1 MQQYLSKRAINNTV
15 KLVKLYLPSLAR
27 GRRTIRDSS
36 QLNCG
41 GGRARGRLAVQ
52 LQERSFRKI
61 WPTISSCSAPG
72 IRGNKFMRSINLS
85 SAKTQDPSASLSA
98 PLILNRPSVLFFIT
112 ERERESACASVC
124 IFLNCKFLQSSQDVL
139 MSSISAE
146 SAGSGFDLVLYMV
159 APLPW
164 PA

>member
-85 SAKTQDPSASLSA
+85 SAKTQDPSASLFARSSH
-98 PLILNRPSVLFFIT
+98 LKSSVRSVLYHGKREGECVC
-112 ERERESACASVC
+112 ERVY
-124 IFLNCKFLQSSQDVL
+124 IFELQ
-139 MSSISAE
+139 ISPIFPRRINE
-146 SAGSGFDLVLYMV
+146 FDFGRVGRLGI
-159 APLPW
+159 
-164 PA
+164 